1 MPKNQIE
8 ILENG
13 NLLITLP
20 IVFKICGQRKKM
32 IMPDSEDAGSSPLL
46 LSIAR
51 AYRWQKM
58 IDDGRFKNIAE
69 LANVL
74 GIDPGAVA
82 RTIRLTLLSPKI
94 IHKIIAGE
102 VNLLQEQ
109 YRQSFPDSW
118 EEQEKFFFPQYRST
132 TGDCW
137 IFVSPVRSHVGLFVI
152 KIRSETN
159 VRKNIGHFLSRRF
172 CTINRQ
178 QESVNIYILQSSI
191 SISIINTISE
201 SAILRPIPV

>member
-32 IMPDSEDAGSSPLL
+32 IMPDSEDTASSPLL

-82 RTIRLTLLSPKI
+82 RTIRQTLLPPKI

-102 VNLLQEQ
+102 VNLSQEQ

-118 EEQEKFFFPQYRST
+118 EEQE
-132 TGDCW
+132 
-137 IFVSPVRSHVGLFVI
+137 
-152 KIRSETN
+152 
-159 VRKNIGHFLSRRF
+159 RKSF
-172 CTINRQ
+172 
-178 QESVNIYILQSSI
+178 
-191 SISIINTISE
+191 
-201 SAILRPIPV
+201 

>member
-58 IDDGRFKNIAE
+58 IDEGRFKNIAE
-69 LANVL
+69 LANAL
-74 GIDPGAVA
+74 GIDSGAVA

-94 IHKIIAGE
+94 IHRIIAGE
-102 VNLLQEQ
+102 VNLTQEQ

-118 EEQEKFFFPQYRST
+118 EEQEK
-132 TGDCW
+132 
-137 IFVSPVRSHVGLFVI
+137 IFL
-152 KIRSETN
+152 K
-159 VRKNIGHFLSRRF
+159 
-172 CTINRQ
+172 
-178 QESVNIYILQSSI
+178 ES
-191 SISIINTISE
+191 
-201 SAILRPIPV
+201 

>member
-58 IDDGRFKNIAE
+58 IDEGRFKNIAE
-69 LANVL
+69 LANAL
-74 GIDPGAVA
+74 GIDSGAVA

-94 IHKIIAGE
+94 IHRIIAGE
-102 VNLLQEQ
+102 VNLTQEQ

-118 EEQEKFFFPQYRST
+118 EEQEK
-132 TGDCW
+132 
-137 IFVSPVRSHVGLFVI
+137 IFLKEI
-152 KIRSETN
+152 
-159 VRKNIGHFLSRRF
+159 
-172 CTINRQ
+172 
-178 QESVNIYILQSSI
+178 
-191 SISIINTISE
+191 
-201 SAILRPIPV
+201 

>member
-58 IDDGRFKNIAE
+58 IDEGKFKNIAE
-69 LANVL
+69 LAKAL

-118 EEQEKFFFPQYRST
+118 EEQEKFFFPQ
-132 TGDCW
+132 
-137 IFVSPVRSHVGLFVI
+137 
-152 KIRSETN
+152 
-159 VRKNIGHFLSRRF
+159 
-172 CTINRQ
+172 
-178 QESVNIYILQSSI
+178 
-191 SISIINTISE
+191 
-201 SAILRPIPV
+201 

>member
-58 IDDGRFKNIAE
+58 IDEGKFKNIAE

-118 EEQEKFFFPQYRST
+118 EEQE
-132 TGDCW
+132 
-137 IFVSPVRSHVGLFVI
+137 
-152 KIRSETN
+152 
-159 VRKNIGHFLSRRF
+159 
-172 CTINRQ
+172 
-178 QESVNIYILQSSI
+178 
-191 SISIINTISE
+191 
-201 SAILRPIPV
+201 

>member
-8 ILENG
+8 ILDNG

-58 IDDGRFKNIAE
+58 IDEGRFKNIAE
-69 LANVL
+69 LANAL
-74 GIDPGAVA
+74 GIDSGAVA

-94 IHKIIAGE
+94 IHRIIAGE
-102 VNLLQEQ
+102 VNLTQEQ

-118 EEQEKFFFPQYRST
+118 EEQEK
-132 TGDCW
+132 
-137 IFVSPVRSHVGLFVI
+137 IFLKEI
-152 KIRSETN
+152 
-159 VRKNIGHFLSRRF
+159 
-172 CTINRQ
+172 
-178 QESVNIYILQSSI
+178 
-191 SISIINTISE
+191 
-201 SAILRPIPV
+201 

>member
-1 MPKNQIE
+1 
-8 ILENG
+8 
-13 NLLITLP
+13 
-20 IVFKICGQRKKM
+20 M
-32 IMPDSEDAGSSPLL
+32 IMPDSEDTASSPLL

-118 EEQEKFFFPQYRST
+118 EEQEKFFFPQ
-132 TGDCW
+132 
-137 IFVSPVRSHVGLFVI
+137 
-152 KIRSETN
+152 
-159 VRKNIGHFLSRRF
+159 
-172 CTINRQ
+172 
-178 QESVNIYILQSSI
+178 
-191 SISIINTISE
+191 
-201 SAILRPIPV
+201 

>member
-20 IVFKICGQRKKM
+20 IFFKICGQRKKM

-58 IDDGRFKNIAE
+58 IDEGRFKNIAE
-69 LANVL
+69 LANAL
-74 GIDPGAVA
+74 GIDSGAVA

-94 IHKIIAGE
+94 IHRIIAGE
-102 VNLLQEQ
+102 VNLTQEQ

-118 EEQEKFFFPQYRST
+118 EEQEK
-132 TGDCW
+132 
-137 IFVSPVRSHVGLFVI
+137 IFLKEI
-152 KIRSETN
+152 
-159 VRKNIGHFLSRRF
+159 
-172 CTINRQ
+172 
-178 QESVNIYILQSSI
+178 
-191 SISIINTISE
+191 
-201 SAILRPIPV
+201 